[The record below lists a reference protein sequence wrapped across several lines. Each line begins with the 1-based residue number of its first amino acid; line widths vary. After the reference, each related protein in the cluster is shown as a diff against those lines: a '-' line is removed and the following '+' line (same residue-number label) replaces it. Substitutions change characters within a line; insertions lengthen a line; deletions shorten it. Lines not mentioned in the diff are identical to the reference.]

1 MDRLTPQQR
10 HYNMAAIQG
19 RDTKPEMVV
28 LKYRA
33 HLPKLFPIA
42 PGDEAVEPSDV
53 ANSDKEV
60 EHCSES

>member
-1 MDRLTPQQR
+1 
-10 HYNMAAIQG
+10 MAAIQG